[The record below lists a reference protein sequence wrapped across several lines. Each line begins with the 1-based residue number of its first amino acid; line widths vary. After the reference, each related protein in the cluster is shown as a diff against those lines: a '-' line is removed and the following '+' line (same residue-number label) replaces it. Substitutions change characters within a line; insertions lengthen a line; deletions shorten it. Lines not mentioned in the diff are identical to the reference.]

1 MTATETSPAPA
12 ASRLPVISGRQD
24 ALDGVRAI
32 AALMV
37 LLFHVAASTGYLLRP
52 PTMPLRL
59 LSRGEIGVPIFFV
72 LSGLLLYRPW
82 AAAVLGVR
90 RPPGAGRYLWRRV
103 LRLMPAYWVVM
114 AVALGLYS
122 RDHLSDVP
130 SLVGLATLAYGFDP
144 HPWWTDHL
152 GPKGL
157 GQMWSLSV
165 EASYYVAL
173 PVLAFALDRWARR
186 GRSVDVR
193 ARRLL
198 YALGAMTV
206 GSVGY
211 AIAVLQTSDPP
222 YWGSMLP
229 QYLGWFGAGM
239 ALAVVTVWANAAPL
253 GPAARFSLTVAD
265 SAVVCWAACALV
277 YVIASTPITG
287 ISRLNSA
294 NGWTTGF
301 SVVLYGLVAV
311 LLVAPAA
318 LAPAGDPVVG
328 RVLGNP
334 VLAFLGRVSYGI
346 FLWQFVVIFVWF
358 DLTGHAPFS
367 GNLLTDFPV
376 CFALT
381 VAVATVSHYVVEEP
395 VRKLGGRLAS
405 RRAAG
410 GGRPAPSGAAGGR
423 QGG

>member
-1 MTATETSPAPA
+1 MTATLPPAAPA
-12 ASRLPVISGRQD
+12 VSRLPVISGRQD

-37 LLFHVAASTGYLLRP
+37 LLFHVAASTGYLTRD
-52 PTMPLRL
+52 PTPVTRL

-82 AAAVLGVR
+82 AAAVLGLHR
-90 RPPGAGRYLWRRV
+90 SPGTGKYLWRRL

-114 AVALGLYS
+114 AVAIGMYS

-130 SLVGLATLAYGFDP
+130 SMVGLGTLTYGFVP

-157 GQMWSLSV
+157 GQMWSLCV
-165 EASYYVAL
+165 EASFYVVL
-173 PVLAFALDRWARR
+173 PVLALALGSWARR
-186 GRSVDVR
+186 GASVDAR

-198 YALGAMTV
+198 WVLGAMSV
-206 GSVGY
+206 GSVVY
-211 AIAVLQTSDPP
+211 AVAVLRTSNPP

-253 GPAARFSLTVAD
+253 GPAARFARTVAA
-265 SAVVCWAACALV
+265 SAGMCWAACLLV
-277 YVIASTPITG
+277 YVIASTPVTG
-287 ISRLNSA
+287 ISRLNSTNA
-294 NGWTTGF
+294 WTTGF
-301 SVVLYGLVAV
+301 SVVLYGLVAL
-311 LLVAPAA
+311 LLVAPVA
-318 LAPAGDPVVG
+318 LAPADDRLVG

-358 DLTGHAPFS
+358 DLTDHAPFT
-367 GNLLTDFPV
+367 GDLLTDFPV
-376 CFALT
+376 CLALT
-381 VAVATVSHYVVEEP
+381 VAVATVSYYGVEEP
-395 VRKLGGRLAS
+395 IRKLGGRLTT
-405 RRAAG
+405 RRVRPSAAVTEG
-410 GGRPAPSGAAGGR
+410 
-423 QGG
+423 

>member
-1 MTATETSPAPA
+1 MTTTAPA
-12 ASRLPVISGRQD
+12 SAPPSRLPVISGRQD

-52 PTMPLRL
+52 PTMLVRL

-82 AAAVLGVR
+82 AAGALGL
-90 RPPGAGRYLWRRV
+90 RPAPGTRGYLWRRV

-130 SLVGLATLAYGFDP
+130 SLLGLTTLAYGFDP

-173 PVLAFALDRWARR
+173 PVLALLLDRWARR
-186 GRSVDVR
+186 GQSVGER
-193 ARRLL
+193 AKRLL
-198 YALGAMTV
+198 YALGAMAV
-206 GSVGY
+206 GSVVY
-211 AIAVLQTSDPP
+211 AVAMLETPNPP
-222 YWGSMLP
+222 YWGSLLP

-239 ALAVVTVWANAAPL
+239 ALAVVTVWANAVPV
-253 GPAARFSLTVAD
+253 GPAARFSRTVAD
-265 SAVVCWAACALV
+265 SAPVCWAACALV

-287 ISRLNSA
+287 LSRLNSV

-318 LAPAGDPVVG
+318 LAPADDPVVG

-334 VLAFLGRVSYGI
+334 VLAFLGRISYGI

-376 CFALT
+376 CLALT
-381 VAVATVSHYVVEEP
+381 AAAAAASHYLIEEP
-395 VRKLGGRLAS
+395 VRRLAA
-405 RRAAG
+405 RRTSAAPRRPRATRR
-410 GGRPAPSGAAGGR
+410 GRPAR
-423 QGG
+423 